1 MKCSVKTGSTDSSV
15 WRLIAMLEIQN
26 EQERVG
32 YHETARAVVLGHI
45 CALPVIFARGYIPVI
60 LGGGRLCRTTLVC
73 QECGAAGLLSPGHTT
88 SRQSALKDETKFV
101 LFELRLLHRSIT

>member
-1 MKCSVKTGSTDSSV
+1 
-15 WRLIAMLEIQN
+15 MLEIQN

-32 YHETARAVVLGHI
+32 YHETARAVVLGHV

>member
-1 MKCSVKTGSTDSSV
+1 MNCSVKTGSTDSSV
-15 WRLIAMLEIQN
+15 WRLIAMLEIRN

-32 YHETARAVVLGHI
+32 YHKTARAVVLGNI
-45 CALPVIFARGYIPVI
+45 CVLSVIFARGYIPVI